1 MKFFLKFAVMEY
13 TAKQLAEILD
23 GKLEGNEDVKISGFS
38 RIESG
43 KRGTLCFFANPKYEQ
58 YVYTTNCSLL
68 IVNEDFEPSQPVTP
82 TLLRVKNA
90 YEAVANLLEYE
101 NARKRTFRR
110 HRALFSR
117 VRLSA
122 KLGKRVYVGD
132 FAYIGRKARIGDCT
146 RICEQVYVGDGVTIG
161 NNCIIYPGV
170 KIYHS
175 CRIGNGC
182 IIHAGAVIGADGFGF
197 APTAAGYEKIAQIGN
212 VVIDD
217 NVEIGANTTIDRAT
231 MGSTHVHQGVKLDN
245 LIQVAHNV
253 EIGEHTVIAAQTG
266 IAGSTKLG
274 SHNMIGG
281 QVGFAGHISVGDNN
295 KIGAQTGIPNN
306 VDDNNI
312 LMGYPAVPAR
322 DFARQAVWVKKLGSL
337 YADVAEIKKKLND

>member
-1 MKFFLKFAVMEY
+1 MEL
-13 TAKQLAEILD
+13 TASQLAELVK
-23 GKLEGNEDVKISGFS
+23 GTVEGDSNVIINNFAKIEEAKQGCLTF
-38 RIESG
+38 
-43 KRGTLCFFANPKYEQ
+43 LANPKYTHFIYSTDASAVLVRNDFVPEQ
-58 YVYTTNCSLL
+58 HINATLIRVADPYATLADLLNFVNSQMATEKVGIEQPSFVSDGVSLPDD
-68 IVNEDFEPSQPVTP
+68 I
-82 TLLRVKNA
+82 
-90 YEAVANLLEYE
+90 Y
-101 NARKRTFRR
+101 
-110 HRALFSR
+110 
-117 VRLSA
+117 
-122 KLGKRVYVGD
+122 LGA
-132 FAYIGRKARIGDCT
+132 FAYIGKGAYIGKH
-146 RICEQVYVGDGVTIG
+146 
-161 NNCIIYPGV
+161 V

-337 YADVAEIKKKLND
+337 FADVAEIKKKLND